1 MAKQM
6 KWTFSWCFAQ
16 KCHGPAQVHSSW
28 ILFQSKLEETHWIKL
43 CKSALLSISDL
54 KQGFSLRMAQ
64 SYGGAVAHSIA
75 VGSRAHHSKVSKSV
89 EDFATLGSGQTDL
102 DRGSCSFTASF
113 QSLKEY
119 SFEQINPH
127 VVVHFLFRIIKH
139 HRRYSCNLP
148 IRCILNVNVEQIEQ
162 TYLID
167 LDTCNQCVCVCVCV
181 CWLKLMEPVHP
192 FDRKALWCCWERTT
206 V

>member
-1 MAKQM
+1 MLTTWLEMQVKQRLCSLDFCNSALFHYFFCDIFSCSCPALMAKQM

-54 KQGFSLRMAQ
+54 KQGFPLRMAQ

-102 DRGSCSFTASF
+102 DRGSSFTASF

-119 SFEQINPH
+119 SFEQINRTLLCT
-127 VVVHFLFRIIKH
+127 FFSGSSNTIEDTAAICQFAEFWMWMLNRLN
-139 HRRYSCNLP
+139 RR
-148 IRCILNVNVEQIEQ
+148 
-162 TYLID
+162 T
-167 LDTCNQCVCVCVCV
+167 
-181 CWLKLMEPVHP
+181 W
-192 FDRKALWCCWERTT
+192 
-206 V
+206 